1 MIENI
6 LLFILFLGILIFVHE
21 LGHFLF
27 AKILKVG
34 VDEFGIGFPPRIISK
49 KIGETVYSLNLIF
62 FGGYVK
68 LRGEDN
74 IEDPYGFLNQPA
86 YKKILITLGGV
97 FFNLILAYFLFS
109 IGYLYGL
116 PEFAGEI
123 KNITVVQVYKDSPA
137 EKAGI
142 KIGDIILYFK
152 YQDKLIEIKDFKK
165 VRDILKDYLGKE
177 LEVGILRDKEKFEVK
192 LIPEMK
198 DNIGPL
204 GIAFSPLKLEKKP
217 FPANFYFGLI
227 KTYETTKNLIFAFKE
242 FLVRLFKEVRVAK
255 EVVGPLGIYDIYTQM
270 KTLGISY
277 VLHFMALISLNLVLI
292 NILPFPA
299 LDGGRFI
306 VYFGELIT
314 GKRMPFKIENLI
326 NTIGIVILL
335 ILSLIITIKD
345 IYYKIYK

>member
-6 LLFILFLGILIFVHE
+6 ILFILFLGILIFVHE

-27 AKILKVG
+27 AKILKVN
-34 VDEFGIGFPPRIISK
+34 VEEFGIGFPPRLISK

-74 IEDPYGFLNQPA
+74 IDDPYGFLNQPA

-97 FFNLILAYFLFS
+97 IFNFIFAYFLFS

-123 KNITVVQVYKDSPA
+123 KNITVVQVFKDSPA

-152 YQDKLIEIKDFKK
+152 YQDQLIEIKDVKK
-165 VRDILKDYLGKE
+165 VKEVIKNYIGKE
-177 LEVGILRDKEKFEVK
+177 LKVGILRGQKKLEVT
-192 LIPEMK
+192 LIPEIK
-198 DNIGPL
+198 DSLGPL
-204 GIAFSPLKLEKKP
+204 GIAFSSVKLERKP
-217 FPANFYFGLI
+217 FPSNFYYGFI
-227 KTYETTKNLIFAFKE
+227 KTFDVTKNLIYAFKE
-242 FLVRLFKEVRVAK
+242 FLVRLFKEVKVAK

-270 KTLGISY
+270 RTLGISY

-299 LDGGRFI
+299 LDGGRFA

-314 GKRMPFKIENLI
+314 GKKMPFKIESLI
-326 NTIGIVILL
+326 NTIGVAILL
-335 ILSLIITIKD
+335 ILALIITIKD
-345 IYYKIYK
+345 IYYKIK